1 MFMRCVCISMHMTR
15 PSEQQPRTAV
25 SLFKNIVTVLICVS
39 LFAVPVSAQFMMGPL
54 NEGPQQS
61 LNLDCLDESESE
73 ISNRLTTFANRALD
87 ILPTSVRNRVVNERV
102 SIKVGSS
109 TYFSAVVNEQ
119 TQIESVQ
126 AGQIED
132 PTLIAETDCETIERI
147 SSSDSPSVTLRRS
160 ISQGDITWRGVNPS
174 SDAAVSYGSKGVQA
188 YHIADNSE
196 VGNVDDGTDGFT
208 NGLSYS

>member
-1 MFMRCVCISMHMTR
+1 MTR
-15 PSEQQPRTAV
+15 PSEQQPRTPV
-25 SLFKNIVTVLICVS
+25 SLFKTIMTVIICVS
-39 LFAVPVSAQFMMGPL
+39 LFAVPVSAQLMMV
-54 NEGPQQS
+54 EQISEDPQQT

-73 ISNRLTTFANRALD
+73 IASRLATFANEALD
-87 ILPTSVRNRVVNERV
+87 ILPNSVRNRVVNERV

-126 AGQIED
+126 AGRLED

-160 ISQGDITWRGVNPS
+160 ISQGDITWRGVDPS

-188 YHIADNSE
+188 YHIAENSE
-196 VGNVDDGTDGFT
+196 VGNVNDGADGFT
-208 NGLSYS
+208 NGLAYS